1 MNATHALGWALVHFL
16 WQGAALAILLG
27 VALAAIRP
35 TAARTRYTL
44 SIVTLAAMLVVPIA
58 TTLRLYEPVF
68 SSSSRSSGPAQPAT
82 EMQASRSPSSSPSPA
97 LTVAAVKSLATS
109 DSRLARFTE
118 LRDRLESAL
127 PWLVVVWVLG
137 VLILSVRLAYGWM
150 AARRLR
156 TDGTRDVSASLQQ
169 LLARLAARLRVHQP
183 VRLLES
189 LLIEVPAVIG
199 WLRPVVLVPA
209 SALTG
214 LTPQQLEVL
223 LAHELA
229 HVRRY
234 DYLVNLIQCVIETL
248 LFYHPAVWWVSRR
261 IREER
266 EHCCDDLVVGLCGDP
281 HLYATAL
288 VGMERLRPATPRLA
302 LAATG
307 GGGSLL
313 KRVRRL
319 ILPSTAR
326 TEYFPRWA
334 AGIAGML
341 AVTVGL
347 LATGSDRLAGEPTQ
361 NQVADTARAAP
372 DTVLRHPDPS
382 QPLAQRWDWARTQAR
397 QLSRR
402 TYWIG
407 YTIKRPSWLEHSV
420 YVDRGLEVK
429 GENITISGRLFG
441 DFQGLMFRGVRLAR
455 LTGSNDSDDIVILL
469 GFTDQSG
476 KVALSHVHVASFY
489 LPMDFRGRTLFWLG
503 DAADAQSLPVVE
515 ALFTATPQPEL
526 REDVVAAIG
535 IHGSSGLV
543 VPVLL
548 RLLTS
553 REPTDVRAQAAE
565 WLGFHPT
572 PAAVVGL
579 SAAARN
585 DPAGD
590 VRREAA
596 EALGDNTLP
605 AATDSTIAVARTAS
619 DPDTRREAVEGLGH
633 KDSDR
638 ALTTLAAI
646 AQSDR
651 NEDVQREAVET
662 LGEMPNGR
670 GLTAVRDIARS
681 HPRAD
686 VRRAAVETLG
696 ENLAPAEAI
705 PVLKDIAT
713 RDPDPDVQREA
724 IETLGEVHGNTADV
738 LAAIGGFARTH
749 PNSDV
754 RREAVETLGERAPTA
769 ETVRVLADIAA
780 TDRSE
785 DVQREAVETLGEIGD
800 LGLPAVIEIAR
811 THPSSDVRRSA
822 LETIGEKV
830 PAAQAFDLLAQ
841 FARRDRDP
849 DVQRAAVE
857 RLGEL
862 HDDRAY
868 ALLVEFAR
876 SHPNS
881 DVRRKAIETLG
892 ENGRADSV
900 MGILDE
906 VARRS
911 DNEDVAREAVET
923 LGELHDARALAL
935 VARIARSHPNVDVRR
950 KAIETYGE
958 SAPRDSSVALLKSIL
973 ASDAPEDVY
982 AAVLEALEEVEGG
995 AGIPALI
1002 DAARAHPN
1010 REVRA
1015 DALRRLAESDDPR
1028 AQKVFDQ
1035 TLRRP

>member
-16 WQGAALAILLG
+16 WQGAALAIVLG
-27 VALAAIRP
+27 VALTLIRP
-35 TAARTRYTL
+35 TAARTRYTF
-44 SIVTLAAMLVVPIA
+44 SIVTLAAMLVVLVA
-58 TTLRLYEPVF
+58 STLRLYEPTVV
-68 SSSSRSSGPAQPAT
+68 SSPAT
-82 EMQASRSPSSSPSPA
+82 AAPSFEVNASPSPA
-97 LTVAAVKSLATS
+97 PRAAGADVKSLPSLTAAS
-109 DSRLARFTE
+109 QSNGAGRFTL
-118 LRDRLESAL
+118 LRDRLEPLL
-127 PWLVVVWVLG
+127 PWLVVAWMLG
-137 VLILSVRLAYGWM
+137 VLILSVRLAYGWI

-169 LLARLAARLRVHQP
+169 MLARLAARLRVHQP

-189 LLIEVPAVIG
+189 LLVEVPAVIG

-214 LTPQQLEVL
+214 LAPQQLEVL

-234 DYLVNLIQCVIETL
+234 DYLVNVIQCVIETL

-266 EHCCDDLVVGLCGDP
+266 EHCCDDLVVALCGDP

-307 GGGSLL
+307 GSLL
-313 KRVRRL
+313 TRVRRL
-319 ILPSTAR
+319 IRPTPAR

-347 LATGSDRLAGEPTQ
+347 LTTGSDRLAGEPARDQ
-361 NQVADTARAAP
+361 PADTTRTAP
-372 DTVLRHPDPS
+372 DTVLRHPDAS
-382 QPLAQRWDWARTQAR
+382 QPLAQRWDWARAQAR
-397 QLSRR
+397 QLNRR
-402 TYWIG
+402 MYWVG
-407 YTIKRPSWLEHSV
+407 YTIKRPAWLEHSV
-420 YVDRGLEVK
+420 YVDRGMEVK
-429 GENITISGRLFG
+429 GQDITISGRLFG
-441 DFQGLMFRGVRLAR
+441 DFQGFMFRGVRLAR
-455 LTGSNDSDDIVILL
+455 LTGSNDSDDIVILF
-469 GFTDQSG
+469 GFKTDQSG
-476 KVALSHVHVASFY
+476 KVGLSHVHVASFY

-503 DAADAQSLPVVE
+503 DAADAQSLPIVE
-515 ALFTATPQPEL
+515 ALFAATPEPEL
-526 REDVVAAIG
+526 REDVVSAIG
-535 IHGSSGLV
+535 IHGSSDQV
-543 VPVLL
+543 VPILL

-553 REPTDVRAQAAE
+553 REPADVRSQAAE
-565 WLGFHPT
+565 WLGFHPA

-585 DPAGD
+585 DQAGD

-605 AATDSTIAVARTAS
+605 AATESTIAIARSAS
-619 DPDTRREAVEGLGH
+619 DPDARREAVEGLGQ

-638 ALTTLAAI
+638 ALTALVAI

-651 NEDVQREAVET
+651 DEDVQREAVET

-681 HPRAD
+681 HPRSE
-686 VRRAAVETLG
+686 VRREAVETLG
-696 ENLAPAEAI
+696 ENLSPAEAI
-705 PVLKDIAT
+705 AVLKDIAT

-738 LAAIGGFARTH
+738 LAAITGFARTH
-749 PNSDV
+749 PSSDV

-822 LETIGEKV
+822 LETIGEKA

-849 DVQRAAVE
+849 DVQREAVE

-876 SHPNS
+876 SHPVS

-892 ENGRADSV
+892 EKGRADSV
-900 MGILDE
+900 MVILDE
-906 VARRS
+906 VARHS
-911 DNEDVAREAVET
+911 DDEDVAREAVET
-923 LGELHDARALAL
+923 LGEMHDARALAL
-935 VARIARSHPNVDVRR
+935 VARIARTHANVDVRR

-958 SAPRDSSVALLKSIL
+958 SAPSDSSVALLKSIL

-982 AAVLEALEEVEGG
+982 SAVLEALEEMGGG

-1002 DAARAHPN
+1002 DAARSHPN
-1010 REVRA
+1010 RDVRA

>member
-27 VALAAIRP
+27 VALAVIRP

-58 TTLRLYEPVF
+58 TTLRLREPRF
-68 SSSSRSSGPAQPAT
+68 SSSSQTAGAAQPAT
-82 EMQASRSPSSSPSPA
+82 EIQASPSPSA
-97 LTVAAVKSLATS
+97 SPAPSGPAAAVKSPAPLEPPPPT
-109 DSRLARFTE
+109 DSRLAPLTQ
-118 LRDRLESAL
+118 LRDRLEPAL

-137 VLILSVRLAYGWM
+137 VLILSVRLGYGWM

-169 LLARLAARLRVHQP
+169 VLARLAAQLRVHQP

-234 DYLVNLIQCVIETL
+234 DYIVNVIQCVIETL

-266 EHCCDDLVVGLCGDP
+266 EHCCDDLVVALCGDP

-307 GGGSLL
+307 GGGSLIN
-313 KRVRRL
+313 RVRRL

-347 LATGSDRLAGEPTQ
+347 LATGSDRLAGEPAQ

-382 QPLAQRWDWARTQAR
+382 QALAQRWDWARTQAR

-402 TYWIG
+402 AYWIG

-420 YVDRGLEVK
+420 YVDRGMEVK
-429 GENITISGRLFG
+429 GQDITISGRLFG
-441 DFQGLMFRGVRLAR
+441 DFQGFMFRGVRLAR

-503 DAADAQSLPVVE
+503 DAADAQSLPLVE
-515 ALFTATPQPEL
+515 ALFTATPQAEL
-526 REDVVAAIG
+526 REDVVAALG
-535 IHGSSGLV
+535 IHGSSDLV

-548 RLLTS
+548 RLLMS

-585 DPAGD
+585 DQAGD

-596 EALGDNTLP
+596 EALGDNTFP

-619 DPDTRREAVEGLGH
+619 DPETRREAVEGLGH
-633 KDSDR
+633 NDSDR
-638 ALTTLAAI
+638 ALTALVAI

-670 GLTAVRDIARS
+670 GLTAVRDIARA
-681 HPRAD
+681 HPRSD
-686 VRRAAVETLG
+686 VRREAVETLG

-724 IETLGEVHGNTADV
+724 IETLGE
-738 LAAIGGFARTH
+738 
-749 PNSDV
+749 
-754 RREAVETLGERAPTA
+754 
-769 ETVRVLADIAA
+769 
-780 TDRSE
+780 
-785 DVQREAVETLGEIGD
+785 IGD
-800 LGLPAVIEIAR
+800 IGLPAVIEIAR

-822 LETIGEKV
+822 IEAIGNKV
-830 PAAQAFDLLAQ
+830 PAAQALDLLAQ

-849 DVQRAAVE
+849 DVQREAVE
-857 RLGEL
+857 TLGEL
-862 HDDRAY
+862 HDERAY
-868 ALLVEFAR
+868 HLLVEFAR
-876 SHPNS
+876 THPNS
-881 DVRRKAIETLG
+881 DVRREAIETLG
-892 ENGRADSV
+892 ESGRADSV
-900 MGILDE
+900 MVILDE

-911 DNEDVAREAVET
+911 GDEDVAREAVET

-935 VARIARSHPNVDVRR
+935 VARIARTHPNVDVRR

-958 SAPRDSSVALLKSIL
+958 SAPSDSSVALLKSIL

-982 AAVLEALEEVEGG
+982 SAVLEALEEIEGG

-1002 DAARAHPN
+1002 EAARAHPN

>member
-27 VALAAIRP
+27 VALALIRP

-44 SIVTLAAMLVVPIA
+44 AMVTLAAMCILPIA
-58 TTLRLYEPVF
+58 TTLRLYD
-68 SSSSRSSGPAQPAT
+68 PAVSTAT
-82 EMQASRSPSSSPSPA
+82 KTFVAPEPSSDLTASPSPTPRGA
-97 LTVAAVKSLATS
+97 TVKSLPLIASATQPNS
-109 DSRLARFTE
+109 GSARLTL
-118 LRDRLESAL
+118 LRDRLEPVL
-127 PWLVVVWVLG
+127 PWLVVVWVVG

-150 AARRLR
+150 GAHRLR
-156 TDGTRDVSASLQQ
+156 THGTRAVPEALQQ
-169 LLARLAARLRVHQP
+169 VLARLAAQLRLNRP

-189 LLIEVPAVIG
+189 LLIEVPAVVG

-234 DYLVNLIQCVIETL
+234 DYLVNIVQCVIETL

-261 IREER
+261 VREER
-266 EHCCDDLVVGLCGDP
+266 EHCCDDLAVAVCGDP

-288 VGMERLRPATPRLA
+288 VGMERIRSTTPRLA

-307 GGGSLL
+307 AGGSLL
-313 KRVRRL
+313 TRVRRL
-319 ILPSTAR
+319 ILPATAR

-347 LATGSDRLAGEPTQ
+347 LTTGSRRLAGEPATDV
-361 NQVADTARAAP
+361 VADTTRAAP

-382 QPLAQRWDWARTQAR
+382 QPLAQRWDWARAQAR
-397 QLSRR
+397 QLNRR
-402 TYWIG
+402 MYWVG
-407 YTIKRPSWLEHSV
+407 YAIKRPSWLEHSV
-420 YVDRGLEVK
+420 YVDRGMEVK
-429 GENITISGRLFG
+429 GRDITISGRLFG
-441 DFQGLMFRGVRLAR
+441 DFQGFLFHGVRLAR

-469 GFTDQSG
+469 GFTADASG

-503 DAADAQSLPVVE
+503 NGADAQSLPVVE

-535 IHGSSGLV
+535 IHGSSNLV
-543 VPVLL
+543 VPILQ

-553 REPTDVRAQAAE
+553 REPADVRAQAAE

-590 VRREAA
+590 VRRQAA
-596 EALGDNTLP
+596 EALGDNPLP
-605 AATDSTIAVARTAS
+605 AATESTIAVARTAS
-619 DPDTRREAVEGLGH
+619 DPDARREAVEGLGK

-638 ALTTLAAI
+638 ALTTLVAI

-651 NEDVQREAVET
+651 DEDVQREAVET
-662 LGEMPNGR
+662 LGQMPNGR
-670 GLTAVRDIARS
+670 GLSAVRDIARN
-681 HPRAD
+681 HPRSD
-686 VRRAAVETLG
+686 VRRKAVETLG
-696 ENLAPAEAI
+696 EQLPPAEAI
-705 PVLKDIAT
+705 TLLKSIAT
-713 RDPDPDVQREA
+713 SDPS
-724 IETLGEVHGNTADV
+724 
-738 LAAIGGFARTH
+738 
-749 PNSDV
+749 SDV

-780 TDRSE
+780 NDRNE

-811 THPSSDVRRSA
+811 THPSTDVRRSA
-822 LETIGEKV
+822 IETIGEKA
-830 PAAQAFDLLAQ
+830 PAAQSLDLLAQ

-849 DVQRAAVE
+849 DVQREAVE

-868 ALLVEFAR
+868 NLLVEFAR
-876 SHPNS
+876 SHPVS

-892 ENGRADSV
+892 EKGRADSV
-900 MGILDE
+900 MVILDDL
-906 VARRS
+906 ARRS
-911 DNEDVAREAVET
+911 DDEDVARKAVET

-935 VARIARSHPNVDVRR
+935 VARIARTHPNVDVRR

-958 SAPRDSSVALLKSIL
+958 SAPSDSSVALLKSIL

-982 AAVLEALEEVEGG
+982 NAVLEALEEMDDG

-1002 DAARAHPN
+1002 EAARSNPN

-1015 DALRRLAESDDPR
+1015 AALRRLAESDDPR
-1028 AQKVFDQ
+1028 AQKIFDQ

>member
-27 VALAAIRP
+27 VALAVIRP

-58 TTLRLYEPVF
+58 TTLRLHEPGF
-68 SSSSRSSGPAQPAT
+68 SSSSQTAGAAQQAT
-82 EMQASRSPSSSPSPA
+82 EIPASASPSPSPSPSPA
-97 LTVAAVKSLATS
+97 LSAPVAAVKSLAPS
-109 DSRLARFTE
+109 DSRLRQS
-118 LRDRLESAL
+118 LEPAL
-127 PWLVVVWVLG
+127 PWLVVLWVLG

-169 LLARLAARLRVHQP
+169 VLARLAAQLRVHQP

-199 WLRPVVLVPA
+199 WLRPIVLVPA

-234 DYLVNLIQCVIETL
+234 DYLVNVIQCVIETL

-313 KRVRRL
+313 KRVKRL

-382 QPLAQRWDWARTQAR
+382 LPLVQRWDWARTQAR

-402 TYWIG
+402 AYWIG

-420 YVDRGLEVK
+420 YVDRGMEVK
-429 GENITISGRLFG
+429 GQNITISGRLFG
-441 DFQGLMFRGVRLAR
+441 DFQGFMFRGVRLPR

-503 DAADAQSLPVVE
+503 DAADTQSLPAVE
-515 ALFTATPQPEL
+515 ALFTATPQAEL

-535 IHGSSGLV
+535 IHGSSDLV

-572 PAAVVGL
+572 PAAVAAL

-585 DPAGD
+585 DQAGD
-590 VRREAA
+590 VRRQAA
-596 EALGDNTLP
+596 EALADNTLP
-605 AATDSTIAVARTAS
+605 AATDSTIAVAKTAG
-619 DPDTRREAVEGLGH
+619 DPDARRAAVEGLGH
-633 KDSDR
+633 KGSDR
-638 ALTTLAAI
+638 ALATLVAI
-646 AQSDR
+646 ANTDR
-651 NEDVQREAVET
+651 DEDVQRAAVEA
-662 LGEMPNGR
+662 LGEMPTGR
-670 GLTAVRDIARS
+670 GLSAVREIARS
-681 HPRAD
+681 HSRPD
-686 VRRAAVETLG
+686 VRRA
-696 ENLAPAEAI
+696 
-705 PVLKDIAT
+705 
-713 RDPDPDVQREA
+713 A
-724 IETLGEVHGNTADV
+724 IETLGEQLPPAE
-738 LAAIGGFARTH
+738 AIALLKSIATSD
-749 PNSDV
+749 PSPDV
-754 RREAVETLGERAPTA
+754 RRAAVETLGERAPTA
-769 ETVRVLADIAA
+769 ETARFLSTLANETQD
-780 TDRSE
+780 E
-785 DVQREAVETLGEIGD
+785 DVSRASIEALGEMGD

-811 THPSSDVRRSA
+811 THPSADVRRSA
-822 LETIGEKV
+822 IEAIGDKV
-830 PAAQAFDLLAQ
+830 PAAQALDLLAQ

-849 DVQRAAVE
+849 DVQREAVQQ
-857 RLGEL
+857 LGEL
-862 HDDRAY
+862 RNDRAY
-868 ALLVEFAR
+868 GLLVEFAR
-876 SHPNS
+876 THPSS
-881 DVRRKAIETLG
+881 DVRRAAIETLA
-892 ENGRADSV
+892 ENGRSDSV
-900 MGILDE
+900 IDVLGGI
-906 VARRS
+906 ARTA
-911 DNEDVAREAVET
+911 DDPDVARAAVEK
-923 LGELHDARALAL
+923 LGEMNDARARAL
-935 VARIARSHPNVDVRR
+935 VARIARGNGNVDVRR
-950 KAIETYGE
+950 EAIEKYGE
-958 SAPRDSSVALLKSIL
+958 SAPSDSALALLKSIL
-973 ASDAPEDVY
+973 ASDAPEDIY
-982 AAVLEALEEVEGG
+982 STVLEALEEMKDG

-1002 DAARAHPN
+1002 DAARSHPN